1 MPDYKVIEVVPFN
14 KKKYKVLMEG
24 TETATLSLYL
34 SDLRKFDIREE
45 NIISEEKYHLL
56 EEILYNRGKERVL
69 YYLKDSDK
77 TSYQIKKKLKEGLY
91 PAGIIEQILQFLTS
105 YGYVDD
111 LRYAHQYVFYNQ
123 DKKSIQRIKNDL
135 KVKGIA
141 GEYINIVLAELENTD
156 NSDNPQIELIRK
168 SIKKKIKNDMDLKY
182 KNKIVMS
189 LVRKGFNYEDVISV
203 LRTEMELLADDG
215 I

>member
-1 MPDYKVIEVVPFN
+1 M
-14 KKKYKVLMEG
+14 
-24 TETATLSLYL
+24 
-34 SDLRKFDIREE
+34 
-45 NIISEEKYHLL
+45 
-56 EEILYNRGKERVL
+56 
-69 YYLKDSDK
+69 
-77 TSYQIKKKLKEGLY
+77 
-91 PAGIIEQILQFLTS
+91 
-105 YGYVDD
+105 
-111 LRYAHQYVFYNQ
+111 
-123 DKKSIQRIKNDL
+123 